1 MMNHDPSTL
10 GALALL
16 QAVLLIGAL
25 FMGRQLERGSQF
37 AKALALAPDQADLLA
52 AVRSADSAAMRYS
65 LAAMG
70 KCRIS
75 PR

>member
-1 MMNHDPSTL
+1 MMSRDVPAL

-37 AKALALAPDQADLLA
+37 AKVLALAPDQADLLA
-52 AVRSADSAAMRYS
+52 AVRGLDSAAMRYTI
-65 LAAMG
+65 ATMG
-70 KCRIS
+70 KCRLS